1 VVTVDIRNFTGS
13 NERNQMW
20 IDGGI
25 FLQQLLLS
33 IHAKG
38 WASCPMNFSST
49 NGQANKL
56 RKLANIADY
65 EEIICF
71 VSVGEED
78 RNIVPAHSLRKTAA
92 SVLRVEKLRN

>member
-1 VVTVDIRNFTGS
+1 
-13 NERNQMW
+13 MW

-33 IHAKG
+33 IQALG

-49 NGQANKL
+49 NSQANKL
-56 RKLANIADY
+56 RKLAGIASY

-78 RNIVPAHSLRKTAA
+78 RDIVPAPSIRK
-92 SVLRVEKLRN
+92 SVQEVLRIEKLQS

>member
-1 VVTVDIRNFTGS
+1 
-13 NERNQMW
+13 MW

-33 IHAKG
+33 IHALG

-49 NGQANKL
+49 NTQANKL
-56 RKLANIADY
+56 RKLADIADY

-78 RNIVPAHSLRKTAA
+78 REIVPAPSFEETSSRG
-92 SVLRVEKLRN
+92 SSN

>member
-1 VVTVDIRNFTGS
+1 
-13 NERNQMW
+13 MW

-33 IHAKG
+33 IHALG

-49 NGQANKL
+49 NSQANKL
-56 RKLANIADY
+56 RELADIADY

-78 RNIVPAHSLRKTAA
+78 RNIIPASSIRKPVQE
-92 SVLRVEKLRN
+92 VLRIEKLRN